1 MAQYIDK
8 AVVVEEI
15 KDRLDVLT
23 NLKNI
28 ASIYKDEKILFTVE
42 KQIEQY
48 ESLISFLDTLE
59 VKEDIK

>member
-8 AVVVEEI
+8 AVVIEEI

-48 ESLISFLDTLE
+48 ESLISFLNTLE

>member
-8 AVVVEEI
+8 
-15 KDRLDVLT
+15 
-23 NLKNI
+23 
-28 ASIYKDEKILFTVE
+28 DEKVLFTVE

-48 ESLISFLDTLE
+48 ESLISFLDTIE